1 MSSANSFLS
10 STAYHASNARY
21 ASSQSPSST
30 SSSFNIL
37 SNSVQQQLNDLNS
50 TRSSTSSCSTSH
62 CLSNQCI
69 ECTTILSTRPSQP
82 RCNLTSYTDQS
93 SNSSHF
99 VQNCSCV
106 SNSTLDNHS
115 QISTIDEQQ
124 STRILSMN
132 IPVDNSNNNRNDNPI
147 NSSSLNIEIEEDD
160 DDDDD
165 QRIYLLNEYNDQ
177 NEQLEVFVG
186 FYRPGEY
193 QRETM
198 DDDDDDDGSEIS
210 HPSDAQKKEEQVCIK

>member
-10 STAYHASNARY
+10 STTYHYNN
-21 ASSQSPSST
+21 SQSS

-37 SNSVQQQLNDLNS
+37 SNTVQQQLNDLNS

-69 ECTTILSTRPSQP
+69 ECTTILSTRPTQT
-82 RCNLTSYTDQS
+82 RCSYIEQS
-93 SNSSHF
+93 TNSSQF
-99 VQNCSCV
+99 IL
-106 SNSTLDNHS
+106 TDN
-115 QISTIDEQQ
+115 QTINDEQS

-132 IPVDNSNNNRNDNPI
+132 IPVDNTNE
-147 NSSSLNIEIEEDD
+147 NSLLNIDIEEDD
-160 DDDDD
+160 EQHID
-165 QRIYLLNEYNDQ
+165 EQ

-193 QRETM
+193 QREIM
-198 DDDDDDDGSEIS
+198 EDDDE
-210 HPSDAQKKEEQVCIK
+210 SDRSQKSDTQKKEEQV